1 MKSKSLRSK
10 INLVILFTSA
20 VIAVLFGAILY
31 PFEVDRYQTHLRNAR
46 LLVDSVLSQRM
57 EDIAN
62 ELYADQRRA
71 LQASLAEICSVE
83 GIEAASVYLPDGRH
97 YASTEEQLAEAMEGW
112 APEATP
118 SIHGL
123 KTISHKGRTLA
134 VFSRP
139 IEVIGMKVGEARVFY
154 DLSGLRRG
162 MLLSS
167 AFFVTLLLTMILVM
181 SLLLNVLLSHL
192 VLKPVSALHKAIR
205 EIDEGH
211 LGETVEISSK
221 DEIGETA
228 EAFNCMSLRLARSQV
243 ALKETEEMYRGIF
256 ENASEGIFRS
266 TAGEGRFLAVN
277 PSLARILGYESPEEV
292 LTGVESIR
300 GELYVNPD
308 DRAKF
313 EETLQREGQVID
325 FETQMFRKDRST
337 VWVSISARRVP
348 NELGGL
354 SYYEG
359 SVIDM
364 TERREK
370 EQAERESEAARAAS
384 RAKSEFL
391 ASMSHEIR
399 TPMNAILGFTEL
411 LSPLVT
417 DPLQKSYLESIKI
430 SGKGLMT
437 LINDILDLSKIE
449 AGKMEIRREPVNL
462 HRFVEEMVS
471 IFASQM
477 DQKGIRLIAR
487 VSPTLPDGLMLDQD
501 RLRQVLINLLGN
513 AMKFTDSGAVTLS
526 VTSLHQPVE
535 SGALDLQ
542 IAVEDTGIG
551 IHPGARELI
560 FESFSQVRSDA
571 GSTVRG
577 GTGLGLAITRKLVE
591 MMGGS
596 ISVDGIEGGGSRFEI
611 RLREVPVVK
620 SGDLPPPLD
629 ESSDVELRR
638 TGLKLLVAD
647 DLKINRDLVGELL
660 RGKQVDILEAENG
673 KAAVELARSRRPDL
687 ILMDIRMPVMD
698 GYGAIEELRK
708 EPETRSIPVIAVTAM
723 AMREDTDRLLSAG
736 FDGLLIRPFERSQFY
751 AEICRLVGGDSE
763 SAGEALECAPQCIP
777 SEELEEI
784 AGLADDE
791 HKLLFEALQDRL
803 MTDWDSVRQR
813 QNISDI
819 ETFAAR
825 IAELGTRHS
834 VKCLKSYGDDLLFHA
849 RGFDIDK
856 ILATLEN
863 YPRLVRDF
871 EALGKSRG

>member
-1 MKSKSLRSK
+1 MKSRSLRSK

-20 VIAVLFGAILY
+20 VIAVLFGGILY
-31 PFEVDRYQTHLRNAR
+31 PFEVDRYHAHINNAR
-46 LLVDSVLSQRM
+46 LLVDSVLNQKM
-57 EDIAN
+57 EDLAN

-112 APEATP
+112 APQATH
-118 SIHGL
+118 SIDGL
-123 KTISHKGRTLA
+123 KTISHKDRSLA

-139 IEVIGMKVGEARVFY
+139 IEVIGMKVGEARIFY
-154 DLSGLRRG
+154 DLSALRRG
-162 MLLSS
+162 ILLSS
-167 AFFVTLLLTMILVM
+167 GFFVTLLLTMILVM

-192 VLKPVSALHKAIR
+192 VLKPVSALHNAIR
-205 EIDEGH
+205 GIDEGR
-211 LGETVEISSK
+211 LGETVEISSN

-228 EAFNCMSLRLARSQV
+228 EAFNSMSLRLARSQV

-266 TAGEGRFLAVN
+266 TAGEGRFLTVN
-277 PSLARILGYESPEEV
+277 PSLARILGYESPGEV
-292 LTGVESIR
+292 LAGVESIR
-300 GELYVNPD
+300 GELYANPD

-313 EETLQREGQVID
+313 EEILQREGQVVD
-325 FETQMFRKDRST
+325 FETQMFRKDKST
-337 VWVSISARRVP
+337 VWVSISARRVH
-348 NELGGL
+348 NESGGL

-359 SVIDM
+359 SAIDM

-370 EQAERESEAARAAS
+370 EHAKRESEAARAAS
-384 RAKSEFL
+384 KAKSEFL

-411 LSPLVT
+411 LCPLVT

-449 AGKMEIRREPVNL
+449 AGKMEIRRESVNL
-462 HRFVEEMVS
+462 HRLAEEMS
-471 IFASQM
+471 RIFDSQM
-477 DQKGIRLIAR
+477 AQRGIRLITR
-487 VSPTLPDGLMLDQD
+487 VSPTLPDGLMLDQA

-513 AMKFTDSGAVTLS
+513 AMKFTDSGEVILAM
-526 VTSLHQPVE
+526 TSLRQAEE
-535 SGALDLQ
+535 SGHLDLH

-551 IHPGARELI
+551 IHPGVRDLI
-560 FESFSQVRSDA
+560 FESFSQVQADV

-577 GTGLGLAITRKLVE
+577 GTGLGLAITKKLVE

-596 ISVDGIEGGGSRFEI
+596 ISVGGIQGGGSRFEI
-611 RLREVPVVK
+611 RLREVPVARGGAV
-620 SGDLPPPLD
+620 LPAPN
-629 ESSDVELRR
+629 ESSEVELRR
-638 TGLKLLVAD
+638 TGFKLLVAD
-647 DLKINRDLVGELL
+647 DLKINRELVCELL
-660 RGKQVDILEAENG
+660 RGKDVTILEAENG
-673 KAAVELARSRRPDL
+673 KAAVELARSSRPDL

-698 GYGAIEELRK
+698 GYGAIRELRN
-708 EPETRSIPVIAVTAM
+708 EPETRPIPVIAVTAM

-736 FDGLLIRPFERSQFY
+736 FDGLLIRPFERSRFF
-751 AEICRLVGGDSE
+751 AELRRFVGNDSGP
-763 SAGEALECAPQCIP
+763 AMEALECVQRCIP
-777 SEELEEI
+777 SEENEEI
-784 AGLADDE
+784 AGLAEDE
-791 HKLLFEALQDRL
+791 YKLVFEALQDRL

-825 IAELGTRHS
+825 IADLGSRYS
-834 VKCLKSYGDDLLFHA
+834 VECLKSYGDDLLFHA

-856 ILATLEN
+856 ILVTLEN

-871 EALGKSRG
+871 ETLGKPRE